1 MNPNIRINVYKKLNK
16 IKNIYLVKPL
26 DYFSFIYLMEVS
38 YLISENGLKKRKL
51 FNKSFLNKIVD
62 DEYNNIDDNSQ
73 KIWQLLTLEQWFRNT
88 EK

>member
-38 YLISENGLKKRKL
+38 YLILTDSVEYKRKR
-51 FNKSFLNKIVD
+51 
-62 DEYNNIDDNSQ
+62 
-73 KIWQLLTLEQWFRNT
+73 LLLKNQF
-88 EK
+88 